1 MDKILKKIVSRKGM
15 TATTIVFIILV
26 VISIGLAFM
35 TKVNYN
41 MSLYLPDDSKTKQ
54 SMEIFE
60 EEFGLTTMFQ
70 VMISDTT
77 TEEVEEIVSNLKKI
91 EGVKSVNWLADV
103 CDIKQPVD
111 AVSNPLVKNF
121 YKDGNY
127 LLTLE
132 MDEDEYSKLTDDA
145 INASQDYLKTMPVIV
160 KYRGPAISAKET
172 RDLAERQALSI
183 MLVVVPIA
191 IIILILGSS
200 SWIEPV
206 IVIISLL
213 TAIVIN
219 LGVNGFMPSISFLTM
234 TMASALQ
241 LAMSLDYSLFFVHRY
256 YEKREA
262 GMEKREAAIASI
274 KDALGSVTASAL
286 TTVFGFLA
294 LVFMRYSIGAD
305 IGINLAKA
313 VFISYLVALFM
324 MPMLLIFFD
333 KLLMKTKHRSFVPNF
348 KKFGRGLYK
357 GRWPIVI
364 IFLIV
369 MGFAVVFQT
378 KTKFFYG
385 DHAIED
391 PEDQLTQEDMAIR
404 EHFGH
409 FQPLIILY
417 DKDAKTEAVAATESI
432 QKLELVGHIE
442 SLVTSVPKTI
452 PSEMIPDEY
461 LEKFVGKDYA
471 RIIVSVNVFGE
482 SEEMYEVAKDID
494 DICKLNF
501 GEEYYVLGYS
511 ASITEIRDTV
521 LEDGVLVQIISVIAI
536 ALIVGLIF
544 RSISVPIVLVLVIQT
559 AIWINFAVPYFLD
572 KNLSY
577 IGYLVVSS
585 LQLGATID
593 YAVLLS
599 SRYMEFREE
608 GLEKKEAIS
617 KALEKSATTILVSCF
632 VLAAAGIVEML
643 MSDVD
648 SVRDMG
654 ELIGRGVLLSGLLV
668 LVTLPALL
676 VLLDKP
682 LQVLTFKKKK
692 KEEKVWKRK

>member
-1 MDKILKKIVSRKGM
+1 M
-15 TATTIVFIILV
+15 
-26 VISIGLAFM
+26 GL
-35 TKVNYN
+35 
-41 MSLYLPDDSKTKQ
+41 
-54 SMEIFE
+54 
-60 EEFGLTTMFQ
+60 
-70 VMISDTT
+70 
-77 TEEVEEIVSNLKKI
+77 
-91 EGVKSVNWLADV
+91 
-103 CDIKQPVD
+103 
-111 AVSNPLVKNF
+111 
-121 YKDGNY
+121 
-127 LLTLE
+127 
-132 MDEDEYSKLTDDA
+132 
-145 INASQDYLKTMPVIV
+145 
-160 KYRGPAISAKET
+160 
-172 RDLAERQALSI
+172 
-183 MLVVVPIA
+183 
-191 IIILILGSS
+191 
-200 SWIEPV
+200 
-206 IVIISLL
+206 
-213 TAIVIN
+213 
-219 LGVNGFMPSISFLTM
+219 
-234 TMASALQ
+234 
-241 LAMSLDYSLFFVHRY
+241 
-256 YEKREA
+256 
-262 GMEKREAAIASI
+262 
-274 KDALGSVTASAL
+274 
-286 TTVFGFLA
+286 
-294 LVFMRYSIGAD
+294 
-305 IGINLAKA
+305 
-313 VFISYLVALFM
+313 
-324 MPMLLIFFD
+324 
-333 KLLMKTKHRSFVPNF
+333 
-348 KKFGRGLYK
+348 
-357 GRWPIVI
+357 
-364 IFLIV
+364 
-369 MGFAVVFQT
+369 AVVFQT

-391 PEDQLTQEDMAIR
+391 HEDPLTQEDYAIS

-432 QKLELVGHIE
+432 QKLEYVGHIE

-632 VLAAAGIVEML
+632 VLAAAGFVEVL

-654 ELIGRGVLLSGLLV
+654 LLIGRGVLLSGLMV

-692 KEEKVWKRK
+692 KEEKI